1 MGRDELKDYV
11 GLSPPHAHLEKGA
24 MVAGIT
30 IDDKLEGEALYNRTD
45 IYNSDNDYNKI
56 QMLRRRQRRRSEQ
69 ARSIG
74 LTYPSVLSLSDWFGL

>member
-1 MGRDELKDYV
+1 MVVEKGIGERGRGEKGIGGGARMGRDELKDYV

-56 QMLRRRQRRRSEQ
+56 QMLRRRQR
-69 ARSIG
+69 
-74 LTYPSVLSLSDWFGL
+74 